1 MMDPSFR
8 EAWLSVPEGGR
19 KGAAWDPMSSSC
31 PESLRVAPSPAG
43 PRMSALPPFSLEGK
57 VAIVTGASSGIGSA
71 IAEAMSQAGAKVV
84 LVGRDEKRLQGC
96 AERCGEHRIAAV
108 DLVADGAP
116 ARIVSETLSAF
127 GGVDSIVHSAGIFW
141 PNALGDAPL
150 GDFDMQWQVN
160 VRAPYALTQ
169 AALPHLRRDSSVIF
183 VSSIAGQVAFPNS
196 AAYCATKGAI
206 EQLTKALAVELA
218 PAGIRVNA
226 IAPGNI
232 RTPMNEELLKSKEY
246 EQMYLDNTPYGR
258 VGVVED
264 IAPLAVFLASDAAR
278 YIHGESILVD
288 GGWAAR

>member
-1 MMDPSFR
+1 
-8 EAWLSVPEGGR
+8 
-19 KGAAWDPMSSSC
+19 
-31 PESLRVAPSPAG
+31 
-43 PRMSALPPFSLEGK
+43 MSAVPLFSLEGK

-84 LVGRDEKRLQGC
+84 LAGRDEERLQRC
-96 AERCGEHRIAAV
+96 AGRCGEHRVVAV
-108 DLVADGAP
+108 DLVVDDAP

-127 GGVDSIVHSAGIFW
+127 GGIDSIVHSAGIFW
-141 PNALGDAPL
+141 
-150 GDFDMQWQVN
+150 
-160 VRAPYALTQ
+160 
-169 AALPHLRRDSSVIF
+169 
-183 VSSIAGQVAFPNS
+183 SIAGQVAFPNS

-264 IAPLAVFLASDAAR
+264 IAPLAVFLASDEAR